1 MKKITMKAIF
11 QFLSMLFATMAGS
24 AIVTSCVGKI
34 M

>member
-1 MKKITMKAIF
+1 MKKFPLKEFF
-11 QFLSMLFATMAGS
+11 QFLSMFFATLAGS